1 MTGCPKFK
9 GMSHDQRFSVVKSN
23 SLCMNCLKAGHFLHE
38 CKSSYHCRNCQRPH
52 YTLLHNDA
60 QIPRPTSI
68 VSSNASMGALP
79 ETLLMTVQAF
89 VRVPDGSKVKARAL
103 LDSTSSS
110 SFISERL
117 VQSLDIPRSRHK
129 ITVSGV
135 AGLTSLSPFNSIA
148 TVDILPASPSS
159 RHLSVTADV
168 VPRVTSDL
176 PLNSISLKPD
186 WVHLKNIP
194 LTDPRFDT
202 PGRIDLLLSVDVY
215 VDSLLHGRRSGPPG
229 SPVAFKTIFGW
240 VLAGRTHSEV
250 THHIMSHHTSTSLT
264 NDDIL
269 RRFWEI
275 EESPPNESL
284 LSIEDQA

>member
-1 MTGCPKFK
+1 MT
-9 GMSHDQRFSVVKSN
+9 
-23 SLCMNCLKAGHFLHE
+23 
-38 CKSSYHCRNCQRPH
+38 CQVFIR
-52 YTLLHNDA
+52 A
-60 QIPRPTSI
+60 
-68 VSSNASMGALP
+68 
-79 ETLLMTVQAF
+79 
-89 VRVPDGSKVKARAL
+89 PDGSKVKARAL
-103 LDSTSSS
+103 LDSASSS

-117 VQSLDIPRSRHK
+117 VQSLDIPQSRHK

-135 AGLTSLSPFNSIA
+135 AGLTSSSPFNSIA

-159 RHLSVTADV
+159 RHLSVTAVV

-176 PLNSISLKPD
+176 PLNPISLKPD

-194 LTDPRFDT
+194 LADAQFDT
-202 PGRIDLLLSVDVY
+202 PGRIDLLLGVDVY
-215 VDSLLHGRRSGPPG
+215 VDSLLHGRQSGPPG

-240 VLAGRTHSEV
+240 VL

-269 RRFWEI
+269 CRFWEI

-284 LSIEDQA
+284 LSIEDQSVVNHFKESYRQSKEGRFIVPLPRRSGVKPLGESRSQAVRRFTMHVRALTPEEEPTRQT